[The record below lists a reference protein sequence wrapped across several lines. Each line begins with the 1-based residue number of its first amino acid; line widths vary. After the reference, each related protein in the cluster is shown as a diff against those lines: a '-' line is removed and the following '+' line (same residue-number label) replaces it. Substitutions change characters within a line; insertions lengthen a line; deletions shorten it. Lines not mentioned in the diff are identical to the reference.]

1 MVAVKKDDS
10 WFAVYTR
17 ICIKREYKSSFAMTM
32 TLYIYNT
39 LYYTSKDNTWE
50 MRGLYHCC
58 SFNHS
63 NVWFTYG
70 QTD

>member
-32 TLYIYNT
+32 SLYIYNT

-50 MRGLYHCC
+50 MRGLL
-58 SFNHS
+58 
-63 NVWFTYG
+63 
-70 QTD
+70 